1 MFPLTVLGVIIFPR
15 NKYWENDPRHQ
26 RLGKNEE
33 VAAMRRILV
42 ATFLVLLVF
51 STLAFAGQPTAYV
64 DNDAGA
70 APLPPYSGPKAR
82 IAVADFDVKAAQ
94 ATWQIGS
101 GLREM
106 LVTALVNSKR
116 FSVVERQALAAVM
129 QEQELS
135 SSGAAQAGIGGP
147 QRGKIKT
154 ADLII
159 TAAVTEFEPEASGGR
174 GGIGGGGFTGSGI
187 LGGMLGA
194 SFNKSH
200 MALDIRIIDVS
211 TSEVLA
217 ATRVQGEASDV
228 SGTIMTGFFGGW
240 ALGGG
245 LSMYSNTPMEKAIR
259 ICIIE
264 AVRYIAQE
272 VPPTYYKY

>member
-1 MFPLTVLGVIIFPR
+1 M
-15 NKYWENDPRHQ
+15 
-26 RLGKNEE
+26 
-33 VAAMRRILV
+33 LV
-42 ATFLVLLVF
+42 TAVFVLLVSF
-51 STLAFAGQPTAYV
+51 SLSYAGQPTAYV
-64 DNDAGA
+64 DNDAGT

-94 ATWQIGS
+94 ATFQIGS

-135 SSGAAQAGIGGP
+135 SSGAAQGKGAGGP

-159 TAAVTEFEPEASGGR
+159 SAAVTEFEPEASGGR
-174 GGIGGGGFTGSGI
+174 AGIGGGGFTGSGI
-187 LGGMLGA
+187 LGGILGA

-200 MALDIRIIDVS
+200 MALDIRIIDAS

-228 SGTIMTGFFGGW
+228 GGGLMTGFFGSW

-259 ICIIE
+259 VCIIE

-272 VPPTYYKY
+272 IPPTFYKY